1 MKSILRL
8 GAVAAVLLLSASPA
22 FAWGDYGH
30 QTTARIA
37 WAEIQ
42 PVTRARIT
50 ALIRQ
55 AARLDTPTC
64 PIHDLADAATWP
76 DCIRS
81 LGDRFKA
88 TYPWHYQDI
97 DVCQAFDGHANCP
110 DGNCITAQIERM
122 GRRLGDR
129 RLPVKER
136 IEALAF
142 LVHFTGD
149 LHMPLHVGEHDDHGG
164 NAIPADY
171 GAISYPRLSLH
182 WVWDSYLAERAIS
195 APPGGARVLDRAITP
210 AERREWRRG
219 SVIDWAHEGWEISRT
234 VTYPLAV
241 GSACGPRPAGRV
253 QVGEKDVAATTPI
266 IRRQIQRAGI
276 RIALL
281 LDRALGRS

>member
-1 MKSILRL
+1 MKSAMRL
-8 GAVAAVLLLSASPA
+8 GAAAAALLLSASPA

-30 QTTARIA
+30 RTTARIA
-37 WAEIQ
+37 WAEMR
-42 PVTRARIT
+42 PATRTRIA
-50 ALIRQ
+50 ALLRK
-55 AARLDTPTC
+55 AAVLDTPTC
-64 PIHDLADAATWP
+64 PIRDLADAATWP
-76 DCIRS
+76 DCIRG
-81 LGDRFKA
+81 LGDRFA
-88 TYPWHYQDI
+88 ASFPWHYQDI
-97 DVCQAFDGHANCP
+97 DVCKPFDGHANCP

-142 LVHFTGD
+142 LVHFAGD
-149 LHMPLHVGEHDDHGG
+149 LHMPLHVGEHDDKGG

-171 GAISYPRLSLH
+171 GAIRSPRLNLH

-195 APPGGARVLDRAITP
+195 APPGGPRALDRAITP

-219 SVIDWAHEGWEISRT
+219 AVIDWAQEGWEISRT

-241 GSACGPRPAGRV
+241 GEACGPRPEGRV
-253 QVGEKDVAATTPI
+253 QVGEAEVAKTTPI
-266 IRRQIQRAGI
+266 IRRQMQRAGV

-281 LDRALGRS
+281 LDRALGRG